1 MNPNVKRVVRQV
13 ENNRL
18 RNARDRARRDEI
30 NQLQNVRN
38 AARPGRMYSIA
49 RSNAI
54 PDYNYL
60 GEMNQICQHCGAKK
74 FLEETHFL
82 CCHNGKVVLPPLSPF
97 NRALQDLFTGSYVDR
112 NANVNFFKHIRNYN
126 ACLSFASFT
135 ANVVQPMNHGPPCF
149 KICGQIFHRVG
160 NLRPDQDI
168 PPIYSQLYIYD
179 PLAAINFRMQQRG
192 NDLCLRDLMF
202 QLQTIITEQ
211 SPFALAFKN
220 MAEVEDEEI
229 RQAAIEGRSASVV
242 KMSLLEGGDR
252 RRYNLPSHDE
262 VAIVFVGE
270 DGAPPTSRE
279 VVIYPRGQPLK
290 IVSSMSANLD
300 PMVYPLFFPRGDAG
314 WHNQLVHN
322 PERAT
327 LVRNHVTLSQFY
339 NYRLSVRQFF
349 CSLFYGKKLFQQ
361 YAVDAYVKIEGQRLA
376 FIRNNQNKLR
386 SEQYDALH
394 EHVNN
399 IANDRNV
406 RPGRVVVL
414 PSSYVGS
421 PRALKEN
428 FEDAMAIIKK
438 YGKPD
443 LFITFTCNP
452 KWREITENL
461 YLGQTAN
468 DRTDLVTRV
477 FKLKLNNLLND
488 IFKHG
493 VLGKVLTHVQV
504 IEFQKRGL
512 PHAHILL
519 HLANDDKL
527 ETAQDIN
534 NLICA
539 EIPDPIVNRELYDIV
554 KTCMVHGPCG
564 ILNPNSPCMKDGV
577 CSKNYPKEF
586 NANTVA
592 VHNGY
597 PRYRRR
603 DDGLVINIKG
613 NNVDN
618 RWVVPY
624 NPWLSKKYQ
633 AHINIEACMSV
644 KAVKYLYK
652 YIYKGHDCANV
663 LINEQVNHDEV
674 NTFLDCRYVSA
685 PEALWRIFEYPISHM
700 SHTVI
705 RLKVHLPENQIVYF
719 REGEEQVALDRA
731 AQRDTHLT
739 AWFKLNSEN
748 EGAHLYSYVDIH
760 IALYLMI
767 NILNGRLDKEVEIR

>member
-1 MNPNVKRVVRQV
+1 
-13 ENNRL
+13 
-18 RNARDRARRDEI
+18 
-30 NQLQNVRN
+30 
-38 AARPGRMYSIA
+38 
-49 RSNAI
+49 
-54 PDYNYL
+54 
-60 GEMNQICQHCGAKK
+60 MNQICQHCGAKK
-74 FLEETHFL
+74 FPDETHFL
-82 CCHNGKVVLPPLSPF
+82 CCHNGKIALAPLPPITQ
-97 NRALQDLFTGSYVDR
+97 ALQDLFTGSYVDC
-112 NANVNFFKHIRNYN
+112 NANANFLKHIRNYN

-135 ANVVQPMNHGPPCF
+135 ANVVQPMNHGLPCF

-179 PLAAINFRMQQRG
+179 PLAALNFRMQHYA

-202 QLQTIITEQ
+202 QLQTIIMEQ

-229 RQAAIEGRSASVV
+229 RKAAIEGRSASVV

-262 VAIVFVGE
+262 VAVVFVGE

-279 VVIYPRGQPLK
+279 VVIYPRGHPLK

-394 EHVNN
+394 EHINN
-399 IANDRNV
+399 IANDRNI

-461 YLGQTAN
+461 YPGQNAN
-468 DRTDLVTRV
+468 DRPDLVTRV

-493 VLGKVLTHVQV
+493 VLGKVVTHVQV

-512 PHAHILL
+512 PHILL

-527 ETAQDIN
+527 ETSQDID

-539 EIPDPIVNRELYDIV
+539 EIPDPIVNCELYDILIFFFFFQHLLFRM
-554 KTCMVHGPCG
+554 KMIPYH
-564 ILNPNSPCMKDGV
+564 LN
-577 CSKNYPKEF
+577 
-586 NANTVA
+586 
-592 VHNGY
+592 
-597 PRYRRR
+597 
-603 DDGLVINIKG
+603 NIKIIVPNTRDLSQRGPSING
-613 NNVDN
+613 NVMAV
-618 RWVVPY
+618 W
-624 NPWLSKKYQ
+624 
-633 AHINIEACMSV
+633 MS
-644 KAVKYLYK
+644 
-652 YIYKGHDCANV
+652 
-663 LINEQVNHDEV
+663 
-674 NTFLDCRYVSA
+674 
-685 PEALWRIFEYPISHM
+685 PP
-700 SHTVI
+700 
-705 RLKVHLPENQIVYF
+705 
-719 REGEEQVALDRA
+719 
-731 AQRDTHLT
+731 
-739 AWFKLNSEN
+739 
-748 EGAHLYSYVDIH
+748 
-760 IALYLMI
+760 
-767 NILNGRLDKEVEIR
+767 LNGRLIHTGVLGDTEEKTATKRL